1 MKTLK
6 KVWPVK
12 TKTYQVIQV
21 IPLFKTLF
29 PKFKKVKKSMSM
41 SNRNKEDIKDL
52 SENYNA

>member
-6 KVWPVK
+6 KVWPIK
-12 TKTYQVIQV
+12 TKTNQVIQV

-29 PKFKKVKKSMSM
+29 PKFKKVEKSTSM